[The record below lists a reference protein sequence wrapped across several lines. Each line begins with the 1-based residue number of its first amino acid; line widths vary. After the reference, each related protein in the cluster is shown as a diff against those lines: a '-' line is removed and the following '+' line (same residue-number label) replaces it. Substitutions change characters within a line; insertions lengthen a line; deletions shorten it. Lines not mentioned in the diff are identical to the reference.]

1 MRRPVYMPK
10 ECPTVQG
17 AFEWRI
23 KSKAK
28 KHIFTQTKADPTSL
42 REERAKML
50 ESIELFESHHR
61 VDVEAI
67 ARVRVIN
74 HLLDDEKWEEAYNN
88 VQRRQMR

>member
-1 MRRPVYMPK
+1 MRRPVYMPSDV
-10 ECPTVQG
+10 PTVDG

-42 REERAKML
+42 REERAKL
-50 ESIELFESHHR
+50 VESIELFESHHR

-74 HLLDDEKWEEAYNN
+74 HLLDNELWDEAY
-88 VQRRQMR
+88 RRANLASR